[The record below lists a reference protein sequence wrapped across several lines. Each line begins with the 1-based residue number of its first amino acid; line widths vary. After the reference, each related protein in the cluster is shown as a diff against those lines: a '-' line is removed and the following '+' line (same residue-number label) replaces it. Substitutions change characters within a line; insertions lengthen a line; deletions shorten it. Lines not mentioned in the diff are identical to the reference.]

1 MKKFADKVA
10 LVTGA
15 SGGIGAEIAI
25 QLAAEGA
32 TVALHYGRNKSNAES
47 ALAKIKTA
55 GGDGKIFQANV
66 ADVADIHQLFNE
78 IDEAYGRFDILV
90 NNAGISMQK
99 PIVEVTEAE
108 YDKLW
113 EINTKGYF
121 FCIQEAAKR
130 LGEGGRIINIA
141 SGLAYSNRPGTSVYA
156 ASRSAIHNYTRV
168 ASMELGEKGITV
180 NSVSPGPVSPGVFDS
195 FGLPPEMK
203 EMVKN
208 LSPFKRIGTPDDI
221 AGIVSFLA
229 SDEARWV
236 SGQDILATGGARP

>member
-1 MKKFADKVA
+1 MKKFEDKVA

-15 SGGIGAEIAI
+15 SGGIGAEIAT

-32 TVALHYGRNKSNAES
+32 TVALHYGGNKSSAES
-47 ALAKIKTA
+47 TLATIESA
-55 GGDGKIFQANV
+55 GGNGKVFQANV
-66 ADVADIHQLFNE
+66 ADVADIRQLFKE
-78 IDEAYGRFDILV
+78 IDEAYGQLDILV
-90 NNAGISMQK
+90 NNAGILMQK
-99 PIVEVTEAE
+99 PMAEVAEAE

-113 EINTKGYF
+113 AINTKGYF

-141 SGLAYSNRPGTSVYA
+141 SALAYSNRPGTSIYA
-156 ASRSAIHNYTRV
+156 ASRSAIYNYTRV

-180 NSVSPGPVSPGVFDS
+180 NSVSPGPVSPGIFDS
-195 FGLPPEMK
+195 IGIPPEMK

-208 LSPFKRIGTPDDI
+208 LSPFKRIGTPNDI

-229 SDEARWV
+229 SDDARWV
-236 SGQDILATGGARP
+236 TGQDILVTGGARP

>member
-1 MKKFADKVA
+1 MKKFENKVA

-15 SGGIGAEIAI
+15 SGGIGTEIAI

-32 TVALHYGRNKSNAES
+32 TVALHYGGNKSSAES
-47 ALAKIKTA
+47 TLAKIEA
-55 GGDGKIFQANV
+55 DGGNGKVFQANV
-66 ADVADIHQLFNE
+66 AEVADIRQLFKE
-78 IDEAYGRFDILV
+78 IDEAYGRLDILV
-90 NNAGISMQK
+90 NNAGISILK
-99 PIVEVTEAE
+99 PMAEVSEVE
-108 YDKLW
+108 YDELW

-141 SGLAYSNRPGTSVYA
+141 SALAYSNRPGTSIYG
-156 ASRSAIHNYTRV
+156 ASRSAIYNFTRV

-180 NSVSPGPVSPGVFDS
+180 NSVSPGPVSPGIFDNV
-195 FGLPPEMK
+195 GLPPEMK

-208 LSPFKRIGTPDDI
+208 LSPFKRLGTPNDI

-229 SDEARWV
+229 SDEAGWV
-236 SGQDILATGGARP
+236 SGQDIPVTGGARP

>member
-1 MKKFADKVA
+1 MKKFEDKVA

-25 QLAAEGA
+25 QLAAEGT
-32 TVALHYGRNKSNAES
+32 TVALHYGSNKSSAES
-47 ALAKIKTA
+47 TLAKIEAA
-55 GGDGKIFQANV
+55 GGNGKVFQANV
-66 ADVADIHQLFNE
+66 ADVADIRQLFKE
-78 IDEAYGRFDILV
+78 IDEAYGQLDILV
-90 NNAGISMQK
+90 NNAGISTLK
-99 PIVEVTEAE
+99 PMLEVSEAE

-113 EINTKGYF
+113 AINTKGYF
-121 FCIQEAAKR
+121 FCIQEAARR

-141 SGLAYSNRPGTSVYA
+141 SGLAYSNRPGTSIYA

-180 NSVSPGPVSPGVFDS
+180 NSVSPGPVSPGVYDS
-195 FGLPPEMK
+195 AGLPPEMK

-208 LSPFKRIGTPDDI
+208 LSPFKRLGTPNDI
-221 AGIVSFLA
+221 AGIVCFLA